1 MLLPGSMDTQDAGLK
16 ARRVAVDIP
25 SAAEAESIRCHFAA
39 WLKPCPDVLLPSIWR
54 TGFAGPR
61 KAVKTVT
68 IFQFPAAKFS
78 VTQPQHFGIR
88 LVSHVG
94 ALLCFLA
101 AHSSGSSRCRSRRL
115 DASPGKTR
123 PLLP

>member
-54 TGFAGPR
+54 TERRPSFLRASGRRSLQDRYNFPIPR
-61 KAVKTVT
+61 SQ
-68 IFQFPAAKFS
+68 IFCNTTPTFWY
-78 VTQPQHFGIR
+78 
-88 LVSHVG
+88 
-94 ALLCFLA
+94 
-101 AHSSGSSRCRSRRL
+101 
-115 DASPGKTR
+115 
-123 PLLP
+123 